1 MATRFDAQTCVL
13 LIVSVITAYLVLP
26 PLYSVVQTS
35 LFTTKLTGELD
46 EFTFRYYQELFR
58 ELQVFG
64 PFLNTVYF
72 SIGSALLAT
81 IIGGVVAW
89 VVTRTDTPLQ
99 GLRYFTAFASFV
111 TPFILYTIGCVL
123 LLCQVEPVNDLL
135 PMFLNHS

>member
-26 PLYSVVQTS
+26 PLYSVLQIS

-58 ELQVFG
+58 ELQVLG

-72 SIGSALLAT
+72 SIGSALFAT

-89 VVTRTDTPLQ
+89 VVTRTDTPLR
-99 GLRYFTAFASFV
+99 GL
-111 TPFILYTIGCVL
+111 
-123 LLCQVEPVNDLL
+123 
-135 PMFLNHS
+135 